1 MVRELVLLAP
11 ALVLAELLVEVP
23 EALLVEVPEALLVEA
38 FLRTM
43 VLEVDLEALEEAFL
57 RVVAVTINHVM
68 TKGMSVWT

>member
-11 ALVLAELLVEVP
+11 ALFLAELL
-23 EALLVEVPEALLVEA
+23 AEVPEALLVEA
-38 FLRTM
+38 LLRTM
-43 VLEVDLEALEEAFL
+43 VLEVDLKALEEVFL

>member
-11 ALVLAELLVEVP
+11 ALVLAE
-23 EALLVEVPEALLVEA
+23 LLVEVPEALLVEA

>member
-11 ALVLAELLVEVP
+11 ALFLAELL
-23 EALLVEVPEALLVEA
+23 AEVPEALLVEA

-43 VLEVDLEALEEAFL
+43 VLEVDLEALEEALL
-57 RVVAVTINHVM
+57 RVVAVTTNHVM